1 MIRRTTT
8 ILLVALA
15 TLAAACLDMSAPKG
29 PASISVLQ
37 LPSGYVV
44 RGDVMRDSAGAAAKL
59 GVLAYDGDGKLI
71 EDAGA
76 QFFIVDS
83 NPAAH
88 FDANGVL
95 VGDRL
100 GSIRVIGQ
108 IGNLQTPI
116 MPIPITL
123 APRTISR
130 GQGTDTLLRTPLG
143 ADSAHSIGSTPLPV
157 IVHAVGDTGVQGVL
171 VHYTITRTLQSS
183 AKEPAA
189 YLGDNNNKPLPADT
203 ASTDGSG
210 NAGRIY
216 LVVLTRRLADPSL
229 VCGQKADTV
238 IVDATATYKGAQL
251 AGSPVHIVVPVCI
264 TVSIK

>member
-29 PASISVLQ
+29 AASISLLQ

-59 GVLAYDGDGKLI
+59 GVLAYDGDGKVI
-71 EDAGA
+71 EDPGT

-88 FDANGVL
+88 FDASGVL

-108 IGNLQTPI
+108 IGNLQTPLTS
-116 MPIPITL
+116 IPITL
-123 APRTISR
+123 APLTI
-130 GQGTDTLLRTPLG
+130 TAVPIKDTLAAPLG
-143 ADSAHSIGSTPLPV
+143 ADSISSTRSKQLSAV
-157 IVHAVGDTGVQGVL
+157 VHAVGDTVVPGVY
-171 VHYTITRTLQSS
+171 VHFAITRTLASS
-183 AKEPAA
+183 SQGPAF
-189 YLGDNNNKPLPADT
+189 YIGNSDGKPSTLDT
-203 ASTDGSG
+203 TDAGG
-210 NAGRIY
+210 NSNHK
-216 LVVLTRRLADPSL
+216 LLWVLTRRLADPSL
-229 VCGQKADTV
+229 VCGQKADSV
-238 IVDATATYKGAQL
+238 VVEASATYKGAPL
-251 AGSPVHIVVPVCI
+251 AGSPARIVVPVCI

>member
-1 MIRRTTT
+1 M
-8 ILLVALA
+8 LVALA

-59 GVLAYDGDGKLI
+59 GVLAYDGDGQLI
-71 EDAGA
+71 EDAGP

-108 IGNLQTPI
+108 IGNLQTPS
-116 MPIPITL
+116 MNIPITL
-123 APRTISR
+123 APRTIAAVPIK
-130 GQGTDTLLRTPLG
+130 DTLAAPLG
-143 ADSAHSIGSTPLPV
+143 SDSVSSVGFKALAAV
-157 IVHAVGDTGVQGVL
+157 VHAVGDTVVQGVY
-171 VHYTITRTLQSS
+171 VHFAVTRTLASS
-183 AKEPAA
+183 SQGPAVYIGEA
-189 YLGDNNNKPLPADT
+189 GKPSTTDT
-203 ASTDGSG
+203 TDASGS
-210 NAGRIY
+210 ASRSLY
-216 LVVLTRRLADPSL
+216 VLTRRLADPSL
-229 VCGQKADTV
+229 VCGQKADSV
-238 IVDATATYKGAQL
+238 VVEASATYKGAPL